1 MKLSRLAPLLA
12 PTHPPVPG
20 PDPEITAVHHRAQDV
35 TPGSLFVAVPGFVTD
50 GHAFVPEAERRGAAA
65 VVAQRPVAAGVPVI
79 QVADSRR
86 ALSRAAAEI
95 WGRPSERMVLVGVT
109 GTNGKT
115 TVTYLLEAILTAAGA
130 RVGIIGTVNYRYGG
144 VVYPAPHTTPEA
156 SELQRILGEMLAAG
170 TTHVVMEVAS
180 HALALHRVDD
190 CRFDVGVFTN
200 LTQDHLDFHGDMPTY
215 WEAKRRLFT
224 ELLAQGP
231 KAAAARAVINTD
243 DPRGPELLAACRVPA
258 LAVGTGAGC
267 TVHARASFQGLEGLA
282 GRIETPAGGLDFLS
296 PLVGAH
302 NLANILSAAGAATAL
317 ALPLEAL
324 SAGLVATRRI
334 PGRLERVPDPRG
346 ARTVFVDYAHTPD
359 ALQNVLAALRQ
370 VGPRRL
376 ICLFGCGG
384 DRDRAKRPLMGAIAG
399 RLADVCLVTSD
410 NPRSEDPE
418 AIIAE
423 ILPGLEQAGARAW
436 DAAVPGAIPPGSYM
450 VLPDRRAA
458 IRRAVALARPGD
470 AVLLAGKGHEA
481 YQVVG
486 ARRLPFDDVEEA
498 AAALAQVD
506 PPGGAP

>member
-1 MKLSRLAPLLA
+1 
-12 PTHPPVPG
+12 
-20 PDPEITAVHHRAQDV
+20 
-35 TPGSLFVAVPGFVTD
+35 
-50 GHAFVPEAERRGAAA
+50 
-65 VVAQRPVAAGVPVI
+65 
-79 QVADSRR
+79 
-86 ALSRAAAEI
+86 
-95 WGRPSERMVLVGVT
+95 
-109 GTNGKT
+109 
-115 TVTYLLEAILTAAGA
+115 
-130 RVGIIGTVNYRYGG
+130 
-144 VVYPAPHTTPEA
+144 
-156 SELQRILGEMLAAG
+156 
-170 TTHVVMEVAS
+170 
-180 HALALHRVDD
+180 
-190 CRFDVGVFTN
+190 
-200 LTQDHLDFHGDMPTY
+200 
-215 WEAKRRLFT
+215 
-224 ELLAQGP
+224 
-231 KAAAARAVINTD
+231 
-243 DPRGPELLAACRVPA
+243 
-258 LAVGTGAGC
+258 
-267 TVHARASFQGLEGLA
+267 
-282 GRIETPAGGLDFLS
+282 
-296 PLVGAH
+296 VGAH